1 MRTIYKMMEAYL
13 LEYINTQP
21 IDFILYS
28 ILTLV
33 CACLLLLITVVIL
46 VPGEKA
52 DDKESVKKLAEDF
65 MTQT

>member
-33 CACLLLLITVVIL
+33 CACLLLLILVVIL
-46 VPGEKA
+46 IPGEKA
-52 DDKESVKKLAEDF
+52 GDKESVKKLAEGF